1 VEPAGGSDCQNLRG
15 VIAMS
20 LLRNIASG
28 LRSLFRKQ
36 QADRELDEELRGFLE
51 SAIEEKIKQGMS
63 RREAAR
69 QVRLERGCLDTTKE
83 EVRSAGW
90 ESFLETCWQDLRFA
104 ERTLRKNP
112 GFAAVA
118 MVTLALGIGANAAIF
133 SVVRG
138 VLLRPLANQDEDRLL
153 YLRQSVTGDDDVAFS
168 IPEIKDVGAHLN
180 TIKELGT
187 ISQLDFTVVGLGQ
200 PREIS
205 AGVAD
210 GNYFHVMGLKPVLGR
225 LLNPGD
231 DGPNALGAVVLTY
244 RFWTTALHSDP
255 NLIGKTV
262 RLGSAEGT
270 RSATIVGV
278 LEPSIPYPVE
288 TQIIANIVTSPHH
301 LSATMVQ
308 GRVHR
313 MTEVFARL
321 APGAKLQ
328 SARAEL
334 NTVYAAMLAAH
345 PEVYR
350 THDHYQLTVTRMHDQ
365 INSRA
370 NTILWVLFAASGLL
384 FVIACSN
391 VANLFLARTVRREPE
406 LALRSALG
414 ATTAVL
420 RRSLLAE
427 ALVLCGT
434 GLLAGV
440 LIAAPMVTALSRYA
454 ARFSARAVGLTLDSS
469 LLWISVALALAA
481 AVFLAFVPRLPSAD
495 NSKGFG
501 ISSST
506 VRVAGGSRRR
516 LRIFAVT
523 QITASFLLLAGA
535 SALLRTLLVLQQ
547 TQPPFET
554 AHVLSVNLPVMTDG
568 RTPEQ
573 VSEFYDEVQRRVAT
587 LPGVEQVSTGFGT
600 PWRDARFLNLN
611 FSFTI
616 QGAPR
621 ENALDDPR
629 ARFRP
634 ISSGFFE
641 TMDVPIV
648 EGRDFDDRDRQS
660 AEPVVMISQSVAR
673 QLFPG
678 QDPLNR
684 ELRWTD
690 PVMKFIGISY
700 DPRRII
706 GVVPDLDDQDLIPS
720 ATMTIYQPSG
730 LEGWNSQRLF
740 VRAKNDPY
748 SLVPAIT
755 REIHEIAGDQ
765 PIEHASTLDDVRA
778 EVMTP
783 DRLNAVV
790 FGGFASLA
798 LLISVVG
805 VAGVLAFSVSGRT
818 REFGIRL
825 ALGASPRHVLTDVLM
840 EGLVIA
846 VIGVASGVLAGFFFV
861 RVIAKYST
869 DFQVPG
875 ALPLIASAALILAAA
890 LIASALPAARAARV
904 DAVQALR
911 SE

>member
-1 VEPAGGSDCQNLRG
+1 
-15 VIAMS
+15 MS
-20 LLRNIASG
+20 LLRNIVSG
-28 LRSLFRKQ
+28 LRSLFRKE

-51 SAIEEKIKQGMS
+51 SAIEEKMKQGMS
-63 RREAAR
+63 RREATR
-69 QVRLERGCLDTTKE
+69 EVRLERGGLDTTKE

-90 ESFLETCWQDLRFA
+90 ESIIEACWQDLRFA
-104 ERTLRKNP
+104 GRTLRKNP

-118 MVTLALGIGANAAIF
+118 IVTLALGIGANAAIF

-153 YLRQSVTGDDDVAFS
+153 YLRQSVIGDEDVAFS
-168 IPEIKDVGAHLN
+168 VPEIKDIGASLK
-180 TIKELGT
+180 TIKEIGT
-187 ISQLDFTVVGLGQ
+187 MSQLDFTVVGLGQ

-210 GNYFHVMGLKPVLGR
+210 GNYFDVMGLKPVVGR

-231 DGPNALGAVVLTY
+231 DGPNAAGAVVLTY
-244 RFWTTALHSDP
+244 RFWTSALHSDP
-255 NLIGKTV
+255 SVIGKTV
-262 RLGSAEGT
+262 RLGSFEGS
-270 RSATIVGV
+270 RSATIIGV
-278 LEPSIPYPVE
+278 LEPSVPYPVE

-301 LSATMVQ
+301 LSATMVE

-313 MTEVFARL
+313 MTEIFARM
-321 APGAKLQ
+321 APGAKLE

-345 PEVYR
+345 PEVYKPN
-350 THDHYQLTVTRMHDQ
+350 DHYQLTVTRMHDQ

-370 NTILWVLFAASGLL
+370 HTILWVLLAASGLL

-406 LALRSALG
+406 LAMRSALG
-414 ATTAVL
+414 ATTGVL

-440 LIAAPMVTALSRYA
+440 LMAAPMVTVLSRYA
-454 ARFSARAVGLTLDSS
+454 ARFSARAIGLTLDSS
-469 LLWISVALALAA
+469 MLWISVALALIA
-481 AVFLAFVPRLPSAD
+481 AVFLAFVPRLPTAD
-495 NSKGFG
+495 SSKGCG
-501 ISSST
+501 MSSSSL
-506 VRVAGGSRRR
+506 RVAGGSRRR
-516 LRIFAVT
+516 LRIFAIT

-535 SALLRTLLVLQQ
+535 GALLRTLLALQQ

-554 AHVLSVNLPVMTDG
+554 PRVLAVNLPVMTDG

-573 VSEFYDEVQRRVAT
+573 VSEFYKEVQRRVAT
-587 LPGVEQVSTGFGT
+587 LPGVEYVSTSFGT
-600 PWRDARFLNLN
+600 PWRDGRFLSLN
-611 FSFTI
+611 FSFTL
-616 QGAPR
+616 QGAQR

-629 ARFRP
+629 ARFRA
-634 ISSGFFE
+634 ISPGFFQ
-641 TMDVPIV
+641 TMGMPIL
-648 EGRDFDDRDRQS
+648 EGRDFDERDQQGSDR
-660 AEPVVMISQSVAR
+660 VVMISQSVAK

-678 QDPLNR
+678 QDPINR

-690 PVMKFIGISY
+690 PVMKFIGMSY
-700 DPRRII
+700 EPRRII

-720 ATMTIYQPSG
+720 AARTIYQASEQ
-730 LEGWNSQRLF
+730 EGWHGQRLF

-748 SLVPAIT
+748 ALVPTIT
-755 REIHEIAGDQ
+755 RTIHEIAADQ
-765 PIEHASTLDDVRA
+765 PIEHPSTLQDIRA

-790 FGGFASLA
+790 FGGFAALA

-825 ALGASPRHVLTDVLM
+825 ALGASPRHVLTDVLL

-846 VIGVASGVLAGFFFV
+846 VIGVASGALAGLLFV

-869 DFQVPG
+869 DFQAPG
-875 ALPLIASAALILAAA
+875 ALPLMASAVLILAAA